1 MSKHTNDYIDNL
13 KTEIRQKQYLVD
25 LLESDRM
32 ISRLRFDD
40 MVLYKQYYKDRN
52 AHYWL
57 AEVKFKIR
65 NWDKQARIRITLGNV
80 DSTDPRNPAVQEN
93 AVRKAQDAWTKRR
106 KELTVDIL

>member
-32 ISRLRFDD
+32 MSRLRFDD
-40 MVLYKQYYKDRN
+40 MVLYKQYYKDRD

-80 DSTDPRNPAVQEN
+80 DSVDPRTQ
-93 AVRKAQDAWTKRR
+93 QSRR
-106 KELTVDIL
+106 TPCARHRTPGPKGEKN

>member
-1 MSKHTNDYIDNL
+1 MGKHTNEYIDNL

-32 ISRLRFDD
+32 ISRLKFDD
-40 MVLYKQYYKDRN
+40 MVLYKQYYKDRD

-80 DSTDPRNPAVQEN
+80 DSIDPRNPTVQEN
-93 AVRKAQDAWTKRR
+93 ACAKRR
-106 KELTVDIL
+106 MPGPKEEKN